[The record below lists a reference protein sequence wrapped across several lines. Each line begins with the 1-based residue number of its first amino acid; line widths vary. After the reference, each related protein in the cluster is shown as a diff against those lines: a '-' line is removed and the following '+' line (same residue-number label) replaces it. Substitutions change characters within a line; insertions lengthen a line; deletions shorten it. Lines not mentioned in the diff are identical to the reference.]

1 MQLYDFIDYRLYL
14 KQVFSG
20 SGRGRGKR
28 GLLAEYLNCQPSFL
42 TQVLMERAHLS
53 LEHALSTCDYL
64 KFDESESQYFML
76 LVQKAK
82 AGTKKLEEY
91 FEKKLK
97 TIREKRDSIDA
108 RIRIQTNLSVE
119 EQMTYYS
126 VWYYSAIHIL
136 CSLPSIKT
144 TEDISEYLGLDLLTV
159 KEALHFL
166 KEKGFISQADGGLA
180 IGSRRIHLKKG
191 NPMLPRHHANW
202 RMKAMMAL
210 DHEKKDELHYTAVL
224 GISKKDY
231 SLFRE
236 KMMNLLSDFEP
247 VITKSPEEIQVV
259 MLLDLFQT

>member
-1 MQLYDFIDYRLYL
+1 MQVYDFTDYRLYL
-14 KQVFSG
+14 KQAYSG

-28 GLLAEYLNCQPSFL
+28 GLLANYLNCQPSFL
-42 TQVLMERAHLS
+42 TQVFMERAHLS

-64 KFDESESQYFML
+64 RFDESESQYFML

-82 AGTKKLEEY
+82 AGTKKLEDF
-91 FEKKLK
+91 FEKELK
-97 TIREKRDSIDA
+97 KIREKRDSIDA
-108 RIRIQTNLSVE
+108 RIRIQTHLSAE

-136 CSLPSIKT
+136 CSLPNIKT
-144 TEDISEYLGLDLLTV
+144 SEDISEYLGLDLLTV
-159 KEALHFL
+159 KEAMHFL
-166 KEKGFISQADGGLA
+166 KDKGFVTQSDGDVG

-191 NPMLPRHHANW
+191 NSMLPRHHANW
-202 RMKAMMAL
+202 RMKAITAL

-236 KMMNLLSDFEP
+236 RMMSLLGELEP